1 MSKHRI
7 AVIPGDGIG
16 NEVVPEAIDVL
27 EAAGRRIVGAGRPE
41 IEIPSA
47 RFGELLSETRPEAVV
62 HCVGPASVGAS
73 VQDPL
78 ADLEG
83 SVAVLAAVLDGAR
96 RLDPPP
102 RSPSFAPDLL
112 PGRRARSKGA

>member
-1 MSKHRI
+1 VVALVTGADRFLGAHI
-7 AVIPGDGIG
+7 AHGL
-16 NEVVPEAIDVL
+16 A
-27 EAAGRRIVGAGRPE
+27 AAGRRIVGAGRPE

-62 HCVGPASVGAS
+62 HCAGPASVGAS

-96 RLDPPP
+96 RLDPPRGAH
-102 RSPSFAPDLL
+102 RSRRTSC
-112 PGRRARSKGA
+112 PGAEP